1 MPKGRR
7 KKKVFFLGDLSQICL
22 PTPGFLWDLGEQKV
36 KFGSTKAIF
45 GVIFFLGVWTLFG
58 NQPPLGHPA
67 TFGKTFPNKTFF
79 GGKEDS
85 LICFSKKRCYIL
97 CDLSWIPSSNTLQ
110 SIDRDLPWVGV
121 PPTQFSRVQRSPESP
136 TKAHHVPSQP
146 SPFHWAQN
154 ALHAVTKICDESCQ
168 KENDRIWNGMV
179 KSLIKVHR
187 FSTPIYFLSHVL
199 LVFFV
204 LRIAFEPNW

>member
-1 MPKGRR
+1 MCLPIHPPQGFCEIWENKRWNSGQKRR
-7 KKKVFFLGDLSQICL
+7 FSGCFFLGH
-22 PTPGFLWDLGEQKV
+22 PT
-36 KFGSTKAIF
+36 
-45 GVIFFLGVWTLFG
+45 
-58 NQPPLGHPA
+58 

-79 GGKEDS
+79 FWGGEADS
-85 LICFSKKRCYIL
+85 LICFSRKRCYIL

-136 TKAHHVPSQP
+136 TKAPHVPSQP

-154 ALHAVTKICDESCQ
+154 ALHAVTKICDESSQ

-179 KSLIKVHR
+179 KSFIKVHR